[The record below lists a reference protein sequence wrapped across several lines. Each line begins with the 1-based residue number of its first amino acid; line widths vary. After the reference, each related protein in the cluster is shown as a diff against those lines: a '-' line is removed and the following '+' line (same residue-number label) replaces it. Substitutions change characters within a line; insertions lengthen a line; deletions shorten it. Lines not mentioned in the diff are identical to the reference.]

1 MYGRDL
7 HQNGANYGFPV
18 GYLRSPPS
26 TSNTYFCRAM
36 LPKEWTD
43 VMRVLQDRCD
53 PTPYEDLE
61 RLFLT
66 DMGQD
71 IVELFDDFDPN
82 PIGVASLAQVHVG
95 RYKKTGQLVAVKV
108 CRMSFLH
115 RSFSLRRVFSYNIL
129 ILRNSLK
136 SIWRQ

>member
-1 MYGRDL
+1 MYGRDI
-7 HQNGANYGFPV
+7 HQNGANYGFFV
-18 GYLRSPPS
+18 RYLRLLPS
-26 TSNTYFCRAM
+26 VSNVYPCRAM

-53 PTPYEDLE
+53 PTPYENLE

-66 DMGQD
+66 DMGQV
-71 IVELFDDFDPN
+71 IEEIFDDFDPN

-108 CRMSFLH
+108 GRC
-115 RSFSLRRVFSYNIL
+115 IL
-129 ILRNSLK
+129 LAPLVLTPPDP
-136 SIWRQ
+136 

>member
-1 MYGRDL
+1 
-7 HQNGANYGFPV
+7 
-18 GYLRSPPS
+18 
-26 TSNTYFCRAM
+26 M

-61 RLFLT
+61 RLFIT

-71 IVELFDDFDPN
+71 IEDIFDDFDPN

-95 RYKKTGQLVAVKV
+95 RYKNTGQLVAVKV
-108 CRMSFLH
+108 SRCALPARLVLTPPGLQLQHPHLAEFSEIDMETVEVAMGMQTSMPRSHKRLH
-115 RSFSLRRVFSYNIL
+115 CVF
-129 ILRNSLK
+129 
-136 SIWRQ
+136 

>member
-1 MYGRDL
+1 
-7 HQNGANYGFPV
+7 
-18 GYLRSPPS
+18 
-26 TSNTYFCRAM
+26 M

-43 VMRVLQDRCD
+43 VMRVLQDRCN

-71 IVELFDDFDPN
+71 IQEIFDDFDPN

-108 CRMSFLH
+108 SRWVLSVQLILTPLNLQLQH
-115 RSFSLRRVFSYNIL
+115 PHLAEFSEIDMETVEVAMGLCTSMPYTPKRLRRTF
-129 ILRNSLK
+129 
-136 SIWRQ
+136 